1 MSDLDQQLLNF
12 DFKKNYTKDDYF
24 VSSSNY
30 FAFKLIDTWPK
41 WEKNIVNICGEKFSG
56 KTHLSEI
63 FIKKN
68 KGKVIDLKKKYYR

>member
-1 MSDLDQQLLNF
+1 MRDLDQQLLNL

-41 WEKNIVNICGEKFSG
+41 WEKNILNICGERFSG

-63 FIKKN
+63 FIQKIKE
-68 KGKVIDLKKKYYR
+68 K